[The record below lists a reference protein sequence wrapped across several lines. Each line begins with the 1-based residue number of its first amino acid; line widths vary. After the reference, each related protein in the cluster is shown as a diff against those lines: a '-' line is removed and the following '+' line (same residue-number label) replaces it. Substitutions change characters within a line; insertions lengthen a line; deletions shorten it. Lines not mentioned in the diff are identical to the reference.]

1 MRKWGH
7 AWPYFAS
14 FKVAKYLSLQ
24 RKAFTLV
31 ELLVVIAII
40 ALLTAVVLPSLS
52 GVRNR
57 AAQFKELNALRS
69 TLTAWNQYATDQKG
83 ALIPAFYGNPPL
95 DVLPAFYEDGK
106 PIPTDVYGSQRAV
119 VCRWPWRLAPY
130 LGHDFRALTMQD
142 GDDPVQLASG
152 NDLGKYLYFSSLYP
166 SFGMNGMWVG
176 GDQERYGF
184 LPAEIK
190 GQRNPFANFYV
201 SRLSTIRHTERLIVF
216 ASSRTNQSAG
226 ATDVCREGYFRV
238 ESPNWIGPQWSAYD
252 ADVAQSC
259 GNVSARWQGA
269 ASVGTVNG
277 ATELVPIE
285 ELRDMRRW
293 ADQATDAKWHFS
305 P

>member
-1 MRKWGH
+1 VDH
-7 AWPYFAS
+7 ECPHFDA
-14 FKVAKYLSLQ
+14 FKGAKFQSAAC
-24 RKAFTLV
+24 KAFTLI

-40 ALLTAVVLPSLS
+40 ALLTAVILPSLS
-52 GVRNR
+52 GVRDR
-57 AAQFKELNALRS
+57 AAQFKELSALRS

-95 DVLPAFYEDGK
+95 DALPAFYEDGK

-130 LGHDFRALTMQD
+130 LGHDFRSLTMQD
-142 GDDPVQLASG
+142 GDDQVKLASG

-184 LPAEIK
+184 LAAEIK
-190 GQRNPFANFYV
+190 GQRNPLANFYA
-201 SRLSTIRHTERLIVF
+201 SRIATIKHSERLIVF

-226 ATDVCREGYFRV
+226 ATDACREGYFRV
-238 ESPNWIGPQWSAYD
+238 ESPNWIGPQWSTYD
-252 ADVAQSC
+252 PIVAQSC
-259 GNVSARWQGA
+259 GNVSARWQGS

-293 ADQATDAKWHFS
+293 ADQATDSKWRFS

>member
-1 MRKWGH
+1 MGKNCQ
-7 AWPYFAS
+7 FA
-14 FKVAKYLSLQ
+14 AC
-24 RKAFTLV
+24 KAFTLV

-40 ALLTAVVLPSLS
+40 ALLSAIVLPSLS

-57 AAQFKELNALRS
+57 AAQIKELSALRS

-95 DVLPAFYEDGK
+95 DALPAFYEDGK
-106 PIPTDVYGSQRAV
+106 PIPADVYGSQRAV

-130 LGHDFRALTMQD
+130 LGNDFRALTMQD
-142 GDDPVQLASG
+142 GDDQVKLASG

-184 LPAEIK
+184 LPAEIR

-201 SRLSTIRHTERLIVF
+201 SRLSAIRHTERLIVF
-216 ASSRTNQSAG
+216 ASSRTNQSAT
-226 ATDVCREGYFRV
+226 ATDACREGYFRV

-269 ASVGTVNG
+269 ASVGTANG

-293 ADQATDAKWHFS
+293 ADQATDAKWRFS

>member
-1 MRKWGH
+1 MDHECPHFDAFKG
-7 AWPYFAS
+7 AKFQSAS
-14 FKVAKYLSLQ
+14 C
-24 RKAFTLV
+24 KAFTLI

-40 ALLTAVVLPSLS
+40 ALLTAVILPSLS
-52 GVRNR
+52 GVRDR
-57 AAQFKELNALRS
+57 AAQFKELSALRN

-83 ALIPAFYGNPPL
+83 ALIPAYYKGQ
-95 DVLPAFYEDGK
+95 LPAFYENGK
-106 PIPTDVYGSQRAV
+106 PIPADVYGSQLEV
-119 VCRWPWRLAPY
+119 VYRWPWRLAPY
-130 LGHDFRALTMQD
+130 LGYDFRALTMQD
-142 GDDPVQLASG
+142 GDDQVKLASG

-184 LPAEIK
+184 LPSEIR
-190 GQRNPFANFYV
+190 GQRNPFSNFYV

-216 ASSRTNQSAG
+216 ASSRTNQSAT
-226 ATDVCREGYFRV
+226 ATDACREGYFRV
-238 ESPNWIGPQWSAYD
+238 ESPNWIGPQWSTYD

-293 ADQATDAKWHFS
+293 ADQATDSKWRFS